1 MCLEKREHIMS
12 SIKEIF
18 VKYGYEI
25 VYFFHALFCKVFS
38 FFPIDKK
45 KIHVSCWTGRGGFS
59 CNPKYIISELNK
71 QFPGKYKI
79 YWAVNNPE
87 NEVKRF
93 PSCIHLVK
101 YHSLHSLYH
110 QMTAFLWI
118 DNCRKDMPIKRK
130 GQYYLQTWHGSG
142 PMKKIEADTRDA
154 LVMGYE
160 YNARKDSKMIDW
172 ILSGCSIETKIYRN
186 SFWYNGQIL
195 EYGSPRAD
203 ALFHSRKDEL
213 KKVFCIDNN
222 LPFSTNLILYAPT
235 FRDKKK
241 GTEFD
246 YGMNV
251 DSVLASC
258 QKRFGGEWIMLLRL
272 HKNNMI
278 SADSIKRNKRCIDV
292 TVYPDMQELLEFV
305 DVAIDDYSSW
315 FYDFM
320 YTRRPCFIYAPDINE
335 YDDIRGFYIDF
346 RSLPFPISDSID
358 SLCKDIESFD
368 EADRDKKYN
377 QFFSYIGSFNDGH
390 ASERVVKMIS
400 DIK

>member
-1 MCLEKREHIMS
+1 MISTKDIF
-12 SIKEIF
+12 IKI
-18 VKYGYEI
+18 GYEI
-25 VYFFHALFCKVFS
+25 GYFFHALFCKIFS
-38 FFPIDKK
+38 VLPIDKK

-87 NEVKRF
+87 NEKTKF
-93 PSCIHLVK
+93 PAYIHLVK
-101 YHSLHSLYH
+101 FHSFLSLYH
-110 QMTAFLWI
+110 QMTSFLWI

-142 PMKKIEADTRDA
+142 PMKKIEADVRDA

-172 ILSGCSIETKIYRN
+172 ILSGCSIETNIYKN
-186 SFWYNGQIL
+186 SFWYSGKIL

-203 ALFHSRKDEL
+203 ALFYPRKEEL
-213 KKVFCIDNN
+213 KSIFCQQNN
-222 LPFSTNLILYAPT
+222 LSLSTNFILYAPT

-241 GTEFD
+241 GTEFN

-251 DSVLASC
+251 DAVLDSC
-258 QKRFGGEWIMLLRL
+258 QKRFGGEWMMLLRL
-272 HKNNMI
+272 HKNNMV
-278 SADSIKRNKRCIDV
+278 SADEIKNNKRCIDV
-292 TVYPDMQELLEFV
+292 TNYPDMQELLEFV
-305 DVAIDDYSSW
+305 DAAIDDYSSW

-320 YTRRPCFIYAPDINE
+320 YTYRPCFIYAPDIDD
-335 YDDIRGFYIDF
+335 YDGIRGFYIDF
-346 RSLPFPISDSID
+346 RSLPFTISDSMD
-358 SLCKDIESFD
+358 SLCKAIECFD
-368 EADRDKKYN
+368 KAEQDRKYK